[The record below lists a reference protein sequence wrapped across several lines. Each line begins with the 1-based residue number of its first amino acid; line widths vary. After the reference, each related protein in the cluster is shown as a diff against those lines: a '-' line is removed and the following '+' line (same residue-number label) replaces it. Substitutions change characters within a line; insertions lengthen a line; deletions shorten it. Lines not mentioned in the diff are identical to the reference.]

1 MEGTYT
7 SPSRVERDGVLV
19 AFEGEVMTAQE
30 AAERGL
36 LPRGD
41 DTASVV
47 ADAPAETG
55 AEPGTPAKPPTNA
68 ELRAIL
74 DERGV
79 PYDKKA
85 NKETLLALVE
95 SSEHADDA
103 PADGAGEAKSGQGGE
118 PGDDDDLYDDDDDD
132 DGEDA

>member
-7 SPSRVERDGVLV
+7 SPARVERDGVLV
-19 AFEGEVMTAQE
+19 AFEGEVMTARE

-47 ADAPAETG
+47 ASAPAETAG
-55 AEPGTPAKPPTNA
+55 EAGTPAEAEPRVPTNA
-68 ELRAIL
+68 EIRAIL

-79 PYDKKA
+79 AYDKKA
-85 NKETLLALVE
+85 NKAALLELLAA
-95 SSEHADDA
+95 SETTDDLA
-103 PADGAGEAKSGQGGE
+103 GDDVAEDAGADGA
-118 PGDDDDLYDDDDDD
+118 DDLYDDDDE
-132 DGEDA
+132 GEDA

>member
-7 SPSRVERDGVLV
+7 SPARVERDGVLV
-19 AFEGEVMTAQE
+19 AFEGEIMTAEE

-47 ADAPAETG
+47 ASAPAEAVGEDG
-55 AEPGTPAKPPTNA
+55 ATAETEPKVPTNA
-68 ELRAIL
+68 EIRAIL

-79 PYDKKA
+79 AYDKKA
-85 NKETLLALVE
+85 NKAALLELLAT
-95 SSEHADDA
+95 SEQADDLTGDDGSDDAGADDA
-103 PADGAGEAKSGQGGE
+103 
-118 PGDDDDLYDDDDDD
+118 DDLYDDDDE
-132 DGEDA
+132 GEDA

>member
-7 SPSRVERDGVLV
+7 SPARVERDGVLV
-19 AFEGEVMTAQE
+19 AFEGEVMTARE

-47 ADAPAETG
+47 ASAPAETAG
-55 AEPGTPAKPPTNA
+55 DAGTAADAEPKVPTNA
-68 ELRAIL
+68 EIRAIL

-79 PYDKKA
+79 AYDKKA
-85 NKETLLALVE
+85 NKAALLELLAE
-95 SSEHADDA
+95 SETADDPTGDDDA
-103 PADGAGEAKSGQGGE
+103 GDAGADGA
-118 PGDDDDLYDDDDDD
+118 DDLYDDDDD
-132 DGEDA
+132 GEDA

>member
-7 SPSRVERDGVLV
+7 SPARVERDGVLV

-47 ADAPAETG
+47 ASAPAEAVG
-55 AEPGTPAKPPTNA
+55 EAGTPAQAEPKVPTNA
-68 ELRAIL
+68 EIRAIL

-79 PYDKKA
+79 AYDKKA
-85 NKETLLALVE
+85 NKAALLELLAA
-95 SSEHADDA
+95 SETTDDLA
-103 PADGAGEAKSGQGGE
+103 GDDVAEDAGADGA
-118 PGDDDDLYDDDDDD
+118 DDLYDDDDD
-132 DGEDA
+132 GEDA

>member
-7 SPSRVERDGVLV
+7 CPARVERDGVLV

-30 AAERGL
+30 ASERGL

-47 ADAPAETG
+47 ASAPAETAG
-55 AEPGTPAKPPTNA
+55 EDGTAADAEPKVPTNA
-68 ELRAIL
+68 EIRAIL

-79 PYDKKA
+79 AYDKKA
-85 NKETLLALVE
+85 N
-95 SSEHADDA
+95 
-103 PADGAGEAKSGQGGE
+103 QGRAARAARGVRASRR
-118 PGDDDDLYDDDDDD
+118 PDRRRWLR
-132 DGEDA
+132 

>member
-7 SPSRVERDGVLV
+7 CPARVERDGVLV

-30 AAERGL
+30 ASERGL

-47 ADAPAETG
+47 ASAPAETAG
-55 AEPGTPAKPPTNA
+55 EDGTAADAEPKVPTNA
-68 ELRAIL
+68 EIRAIL

-79 PYDKKA
+79 AYDKKA
-85 NKETLLALVE
+85 NKAALLELLAA
-95 SSEHADDA
+95 SEQADDLTGDDGSDDAGADDA
-103 PADGAGEAKSGQGGE
+103 
-118 PGDDDDLYDDDDDD
+118 DDLYDDDDD
-132 DGEDA
+132 GEDA